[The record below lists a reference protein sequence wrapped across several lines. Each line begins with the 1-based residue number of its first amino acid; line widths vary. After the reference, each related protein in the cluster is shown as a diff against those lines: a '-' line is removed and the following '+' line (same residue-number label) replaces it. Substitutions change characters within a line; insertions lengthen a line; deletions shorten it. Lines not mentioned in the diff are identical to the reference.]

1 MRSLRCLSRSHMFQS
16 LPDNLKVS
24 ISVEQPLRIQMRSLA
39 LQVDKDSP
47 LTNLKESTTS
57 FLIQIEELIQ
67 QGFHPK
73 IAESNFKSSKAATH
87 SLGPKKTSSKVSSIS
102 QANPKSST
110 SNPQSTTQHLSRAIL
125 KTNCCYNRN
134 MQWRRIVSCSSKR
147 TSPNWPITIVPR
159 FRGRTYT

>member
-87 SLGPKKTSSKVSSIS
+87 SLGPKTSSKVSSIS

-134 MQWRRIVSCSSKR
+134 MQ
-147 TSPNWPITIVPR
+147 
-159 FRGRTYT
+159 